1 MSTEQENILSSESR
15 HEAAFQ
21 QYDQSSMLNIGVE
34 NVQPVSLLH
43 LKSPDI
49 GAGACSLF
57 ELQKHLPDTVDEKKD
72 YDSEM

>member
-15 HEAAFQ
+15 REVF
-21 QYDQSSMLNIGVE
+21 QYDERSVLGIAVE
-34 NVQPVSLLH
+34 NLQPVSLCL

-57 ELQKHLPDTVDEKKD
+57 ELQKHLPDSVDEKRD
-72 YDSEM
+72 YGQQVS